1 MKTPAVLSALLALL
15 LGASAASAATA
26 PAVTLK
32 SSTLTFKQAV
42 AACQPG
48 ALGAVSFTL
57 GHARIVG
64 LPGVS
69 EQVDTS
75 SSGIDVVTFDND
87 ASGKSATATVNG
99 HKNTVSAK
107 NVKVKWN
114 EQLACVMPD

>member
-1 MKTPAVLSALLALL
+1 MKTPAVFSALLALL
-15 LGASAASAATA
+15 LGTAAASAATA

-32 SSTLTFKQAV
+32 SSTLTFKQA
-42 AACQPG
+42 ASACTG

-64 LPGVS
+64 LPGVT

-107 NVKVKWN
+107 NVEVKWN